1 MNSVIFD
8 SSHNSCTYFLILIK
22 CWHTKDSGHRV
33 NYCVRCYGP
42 GNTVWHYFLDSFF
55 FLPKNCLHPKRPAE
69 YTNCEQP
76 LRTMRYLCAFG
87 ESLGLGASLYSAIA
101 EISIHLALNVSL
113 SRSLVLALAFSLVS
127 FGIVR
132 VLIQFLCCIYIAIYF
147 PPCVLVRIKCLVF
160 TFYRHIY
167 RI

>member
-1 MNSVIFD
+1 MNSIMLD

-22 CWHTKDSGHRV
+22 CWHTKVSGHRV

-113 SRSLVLALAFSLVS
+113 ALSFSCSCPGISSRLIWNCSCTNSVFMLHLHCNLFSTL
-127 FGIVR
+127 R
-132 VLIQFLCCIYIAIYF
+132 VGSN
-147 PPCVLVRIKCLVF
+147 
-160 TFYRHIY
+160 
-167 RI
+167 